1 MSGGVFAEIWR
12 LLSETVNGVFASL
25 LTAAVA
31 GRLAW
36 HTRLAQKGERN
47 FIGKEMAFEAASVLF
62 LFYVSKAA
70 IEGAV
75 WFLAE
80 HTRLAMPED
89 TKLAVA
95 QGAAA
100 LIAYFGPGGIQ
111 AGIVAVWKW
120 WSTRGKA

>member
-1 MSGGVFAEIWR
+1 MSGWGYLAAAWQT
-12 LLSETVNGVFASL
+12 LTETVNAVFASL

-47 FIGKEMAFEAASVLF
+47 FFGKEMAFEAASVLF
-62 LFYVSKAA
+62 LFYVAKAA
-70 IEGAV
+70 IEAAAWSLGV
-75 WFLAE
+75 
-80 HTRLAMPED
+80 PED
-89 TKLAVA
+89 VKLATA

-100 LIAYFGPGGIQ
+100 LVAYFGPGGIQ

>member
-36 HTRLAQKGERN
+36 HSRLAQKGERN
-47 FIGKEMAFEAASVLF
+47 FFGKEMAFEAASVLF
-62 LFYVSKAA
+62 LFYVAKAA
-70 IEGAV
+70 IEAGAWWLGV
-75 WFLAE
+75 
-80 HTRLAMPED
+80 PEEV
-89 TKLAVA
+89 KLAVS

-120 WSTRGKA
+120 WSTKGKA